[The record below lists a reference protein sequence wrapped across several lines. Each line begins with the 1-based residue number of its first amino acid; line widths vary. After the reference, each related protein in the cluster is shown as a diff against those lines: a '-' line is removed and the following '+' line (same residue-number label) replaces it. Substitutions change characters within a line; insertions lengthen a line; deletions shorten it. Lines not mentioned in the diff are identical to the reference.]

1 MNIRKRII
9 FCFTALLFFT
19 LFFLIIFG
27 RNGYV
32 DLNRLKQENRTL
44 SEKNMK
50 IEMKNLKL
58 HRTIERLKNDPEYIE
73 SVARQ
78 EFGMI
83 GKDELILKFK
93 EEKRKK

>member
-9 FCFTALLFFT
+9 FGFTALLFFT
-19 LFFLIIFG
+19 LFLLIIFG
-27 RNGYV
+27 RNGYM
-32 DLNRLKQENRTL
+32 DLNRLKQENYIL

-58 HRTIERLKNDPEYIE
+58 FRAIERLKNDPDYIE
-73 SVARQ
+73 SIARQ

-83 GKDELILKFK
+83 GKDELVLKFK
-93 EEKRKK
+93 EEKQKK